1 MIGAI
6 IDQLR
11 EALETWNEKLAE
23 IWVLLTQSP
32 SEFKGGH
39 IWSVIEDVHGALTA
53 IRLSLLVLF
62 FVIGMVQTCL
72 SYQEVKRPEQA
83 VKLFLRFVISRAI
96 VVYGLDIMLKIYEIV
111 QGMLSA
117 VIAKVGL
124 TPANNILLPDEVITA
139 IEDCGFFESIALY
152 ALSLI
157 GGLFITV
164 IAFVIILTV
173 YGRFFKLFLYTAVSP
188 VPLST
193 SASEKTQHIAVSF
206 IKSYTGVCLE
216 GLIVM
221 LSCVIYTAFAT
232 SPPGVNTDSSASG
245 MVWVYLGEL
254 IFNMLILVGIVKAS
268 DHTVKE
274 MMGL

>member
-32 SEFKGGH
+32 AEFKGGH
-39 IWSVIEDVHGALTA
+39 IWNVIEDVHGALTA
-53 IRLSLLVLF
+53 IGLSLLVLF
-62 FVIGMVQTCL
+62 FVIGM
-72 SYQEVKRPEQA
+72 A

-157 GGLFITV
+157 GGLFITI